1 MLRFAFLIIAIAC
14 LAFTQ
19 ESLAGGCYRPFQ
31 AYVAPA
37 YHYQPYYVPYV
48 IEVQVHKDRY
58 YSLSDL
64 YRDRLYLEAFDLM
77 KEMRGRLNNLNGNS
91 AEVKP
96 GVARVESEP
105 TRTTPQP
112 SAKGSLK
119 AATILQNNCFSCH
132 GKDNKHLDLTDP
144 NSVSLTKRRAA
155 FGLIAAGDMPPPP
168 ANLLEKGKEK
178 ELSEWKQ
185 KNALKDDELKI
196 LYDEWVLTKK

>member
-1 MLRFAFLIIAIAC
+1 MFRFAFLLIAIAC

-19 ESLAGGCYRPFQ
+19 ESLAGGCYRPFPS
-31 AYVAPA
+31 YVAPS

-64 YRDRLYLEAFDLM
+64 YRDRLYLEAFDMM
-77 KEMRGRLNNLNGNS
+77 KEMRARLNGQA

-96 GVARVESEP
+96 GVARVEPEP
-105 TRTTPQP
+105 VRTAPQP
-112 SAKGSLK
+112 VAKGSLK
-119 AATILQNNCFSCH
+119 ATTILHNHCFSCH
-132 GKDNKHLDLTDP
+132 GKDNKDLDLTDP
-144 NSVSLTKRRAA
+144 NSVSTTKRRAA
-155 FGLIAAGDMPPPP
+155 FGLTVSGDMPPPP
-168 ANLLEKGKEK
+168 VALLEKGKEK

-185 KNALKDDELKI
+185 KNALKDEELKI